1 MAANLQL
8 LPEEIKLIGDAGW
21 ILTKNSVIGKIVGM
35 MAGLSETYRG
45 LWSGGIADGMGDVG
59 AAGVT
64 SGLSGGVG
72 TEGETGEGAAGIGG
86 AGLSRGVSG
95 GVGAAGGIE
104 PGNAKI
110 SRGENYRGLPWVILD
125 YPRIFGREDVLA
137 IRTMFWWGHPFS
149 VTLHLKGRYQALYV
163 PVIERRSARLAEAGF
178 QAGIGAD
185 EWRHEHA
192 PDNYAPLA
200 EVGHGG
206 MDRPFVKLSAAV
218 GLDRW
223 AEAPELL
230 TALFGVLAA
239 TLKEA

>member
-45 LWSGGIADGMGDVG
+45 LWAGGIADGMGDV
-59 AAGVT
+59 
-64 SGLSGGVG
+64 
-72 TEGETGEGAAGIGG
+72 GAAGIGG

-163 PVIERRSARLAEAGF
+163 PVIERRRARLAEAGF

-230 TALFGVLAA
+230 TALFGVLVG

>member
-1 MAANLQL
+1 
-8 LPEEIKLIGDAGW
+8 
-21 ILTKNSVIGKIVGM
+21 M

-45 LWSGGIADGMGDVG
+45 LWAGGIADAIGGVG

-64 SGLSGGVG
+64 SEGAGGVTSEEAGGVG
-72 TEGETGEGAAGIGG
+72 TA
-86 AGLSRGVSG
+86 
-95 GVGAAGGIE
+95 GVGRAGKIE

-149 VTLHLKGRYQALYV
+149 VTLHLKGRYQTLYV
-163 PVIERRSARLAEAGF
+163 PVIERRRGRLAEAGF

-200 EVGHGG
+200 EAGHGG

-230 TALFGVLAA
+230 TALFGILAG
-239 TLKEA
+239 TLREA

>member
-1 MAANLQL
+1 M
-8 LPEEIKLIGDAGW
+8 DAGW
-21 ILTKNSVIGKIVGM
+21 ILTKNSVMEKVVGM
-35 MAGLSETYRG
+35 MAELCEVYKD
-45 LWSGGIADGMGDVG
+45 LWVG
-59 AAGVT
+59 SV
-64 SGLSGGVG
+64 
-72 TEGETGEGAAGIGG
+72 
-86 AGLSRGVSG
+86 
-95 GVGAAGGIE
+95 E

-110 SRGENYRGLPWVILD
+110 SRGENYLGLPWVILD

-149 VTLHLKGRYQALYV
+149 VTLHLKGRYQTLYV
-163 PVIERRSARLAEAGF
+163 PVIERRRARLAEAGF

-192 PDNYAPLA
+192 PDNYAPLTEA
-200 EVGHGG
+200 GHGG

-230 TALFGVLAA
+230 TALFGVLVG